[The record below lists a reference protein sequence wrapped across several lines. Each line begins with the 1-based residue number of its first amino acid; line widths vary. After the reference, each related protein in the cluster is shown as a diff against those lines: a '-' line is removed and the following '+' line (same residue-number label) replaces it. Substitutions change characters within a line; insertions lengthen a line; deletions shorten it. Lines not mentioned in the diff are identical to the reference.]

1 MIYNAENRIYNLKDI
16 YLQSR
21 STVQSSK
28 VIDKTQVFYDAEK
41 TLLNQIKSGEI
52 GSISTALKEAIGNQV
67 SYKIPEKDIVYIVEL
82 LITINKIICNYIQE
96 KIILSNSIV
105 YNQGYKASISKD
117 NISEVDEQSI
127 LSKAIIYS
135 DLIGNFISREFIA
148 YSVRNNSISEESSFE
163 EDTKNIL
170 SKEIIYTESATKN
183 IIKEIIYNLSYVAE
197 SIKNQICIKEE
208 ISTVSSEIIF
218 REIIKKILEEN
229 DIYAV
234 EEILNILTKE
244 GIYELLENDF
254 ISKIKISEIQEKN
267 IIEQINVIAL
277 AILILRTLTSGED
290 FYRTIKDFEEFY
302 RTQINTGYFYR
313 TMVSDNVISED

>member
-41 TLLNQIKSGEI
+41 TLLNQIKSGEKD
-52 GSISTALKEAIGNQV
+52 SISTALKEAIGNQS

-82 LITINKIICNYIQE
+82 LITINKILCNYIQE
-96 KIILSNSIV
+96 KIILSNSII
-105 YNQGYKASISKD
+105 YNQEYKTSLSKD
-117 NISEVDEQSI
+117 AVAEVDEQSI
-127 LSKAIIYS
+127 LSKYNIYS

-170 SKEIIYTESATKN
+170 SKEIIYTESETKN
-183 IIKEIIYNLSYVAE
+183 IIKEIIYNLSYIAE

-218 REIIKKILEEN
+218 REIVKKILEEN
-229 DIYAV
+229 NIYV
-234 EEILNILTKE
+234 DDTSILLTKE
-244 GIYELLENDF
+244 GIYELLDND
-254 ISKIKISEIQEKN
+254 ITSKIKISEIQVKN
-267 IIEQINVIAL
+267 IIEQINVVAL
-277 AILILRTLTSGED
+277 AILILRTLISGEE

-302 RTQINTGYFYR
+302 RTQINTDYFYR
-313 TMVSDNVISED
+313 TIVSDNVISED

>member
-41 TLLNQIKSGEI
+41 TLLNQIKSGEKD
-52 GSISTALKEAIGNQV
+52 SISTALKEAIGNQS

-82 LITINKIICNYIQE
+82 LITINKILCNYIQE
-96 KIILSNSIV
+96 KIILSNSII
-105 YNQGYKASISKD
+105 YNQEYKTSLSKD
-117 NISEVDEQSI
+117 AVAEVDEQSI
-127 LSKAIIYS
+127 LSKYNIYS

-170 SKEIIYTESATKN
+170 SKEIIYTESETKN
-183 IIKEIIYNLSYVAE
+183 IIKEIIYNLSYIAE

-218 REIIKKILEEN
+218 REIVKKILEEN
-229 DIYAV
+229 NIYVDDTA
-234 EEILNILTKE
+234 ILLTKE
-244 GIYELLENDF
+244 GIYELLDND
-254 ISKIKISEIQEKN
+254 ITSKIKISEIQVKN
-267 IIEQINVIAL
+267 IIEQINVVAL
-277 AILILRTLTSGED
+277 AILILRTLISGEE

-302 RTQINTGYFYR
+302 RTQINTDYFYR
-313 TMVSDNVISED
+313 TIVSDNVISED

>member
-28 VIDKTQVFYDAEK
+28 IIDKTQIFYDAEN
-41 TLLNQIKSGEI
+41 TLLNQIKSGET
-52 GSISTALKEAIGNQV
+52 GGISAVLKEAICNQ
-67 SYKIPEKDIVYIVEL
+67 SPYKIPEKDIVYLVEL

-105 YNQGYKASISKD
+105 YNQEYKTSLSKD
-117 NISEVDEQSI
+117 TVAEVGEQSI
-127 LSKAIIYS
+127 LSKDNIYL

-148 YSVRNNSISEESSFE
+148 YSVRNNSISEEASFE

-170 SKEIIYTESATKN
+170 SKEIIYTEPTTKN

-218 REIIKKILEEN
+218 REIIKKVLEEN
-229 DIYAV
+229 NIYVDGKA
-234 EEILNILTKE
+234 ILLTKE
-244 GIYELLENDF
+244 GIYELLDND
-254 ISKIKISEIQEKN
+254 ITSKIKISEIQVKN
-267 IIEQINVIAL
+267 IIEQINVVAL
-277 AILILRTLTSGED
+277 AILILILRTLINGED
-290 FYRTIKDFEEFY
+290 FYRTL
-302 RTQINTGYFYR
+302 INTGYFYR
-313 TMVSDNVISED
+313 TIVSDNVISED

>member
-1 MIYNAENRIYNLKDI
+1 MIYNAENRIYNLKDV

-41 TLLNQIKSGEI
+41 TLLNQIKSGETD
-52 GSISTALKEAIGNQV
+52 SISTVLKEAIGNQ
-67 SYKIPEKDIVYIVEL
+67 STYKIPEKDIVYLVEL
-82 LITINKIICNYIQE
+82 LITINKILCNYIQE
-96 KIILSNSIV
+96 KIILSNSLV
-105 YNQGYKASISKD
+105 YNQEYKTSTSKD
-117 NISEVDEQSI
+117 AVAEVDEQSI
-127 LSKAIIYS
+127 LSKDSIYL

-170 SKEIIYTESATKN
+170 SKEIIYTESETKN

-208 ISTVSSEIIF
+208 ISIVSSEVIF

-229 DIYAV
+229 NIYVDGTA
-234 EEILNILTKE
+234 ILLTKE
-244 GIYELLENDF
+244 GIYELLDND
-254 ISKIKISEIQEKN
+254 ITSKIKISEIQVKN
-267 IIEQINVIAL
+267 IIEQINVVAL
-277 AILILRTLTSGED
+277 TILILRTLISGED

-302 RTQINTGYFYR
+302 RAQINIGYFYR
-313 TMVSDNVISED
+313 TIVSDNVISED

>member
-41 TLLNQIKSGEI
+41 TLLNQIKSGETD
-52 GSISTALKEAIGNQV
+52 SISTVLKEAIGNQS
-67 SYKIPEKDIVYIVEL
+67 SYKIPEKDMVYLVEL
-82 LITINKIICNYIQE
+82 LITINKILCNYMQE
-96 KIILSNSIV
+96 KIILSNSLV
-105 YNQGYKASISKD
+105 YNQEYKTSASKD
-117 NISEVDEQSI
+117 AVAEVDEQSI
-127 LSKAIIYS
+127 LSKDSIYL

-170 SKEIIYTESATKN
+170 SKEIIYTESETKN
-183 IIKEIIYNLSYVAE
+183 IIKEIIYNLSYIAE

-218 REIIKKILEEN
+218 REIVKKVLEEN
-229 DIYAV
+229 NIYV
-234 EEILNILTKE
+234 DDTSILLTKE
-244 GIYELLENDF
+244 GIYELLDND
-254 ISKIKISEIQEKN
+254 ITSKIKISEIQVKN
-267 IIEQINVIAL
+267 IIEQINVVAL
-277 AILILRTLTSGED
+277 AILILRTLISGEE

-302 RTQINTGYFYR
+302 RTQINTDYFYR
-313 TMVSDNVISED
+313 TIVSDNVISED

>member
-52 GSISTALKEAIGNQV
+52 GSISTVLKEAIGNQV
-67 SYKIPEKDIVYIVEL
+67 SYKIPEKDIIYIVEL

-117 NISEVDEQSI
+117 NISEDDEKSI
-127 LSKAIIYS
+127 LSKDNIYS
-135 DLIGNFISREFIA
+135 DLIDNFISREFIG

-183 IIKEIIYNLSYVAE
+183 IIKDIIYNLSYVAE
-197 SIKNQICIKEE
+197 SIKNQICIEEE

-218 REIIKKILEEN
+218 REIIKKVLEEN
-229 DIYAV
+229 NIYV
-234 EEILNILTKE
+234 DGTSILLTKE
-244 GIYELLENDF
+244 GIYELLENDI
-254 ISKIKISEIQEKN
+254 ISKIKISEIQVKN

-277 AILILRTLTSGED
+277 AILILRTLISGED

-302 RTQINTGYFYR
+302 RAQINTGYFYR
-313 TMVSDNVISED
+313 TIVSDNVISED

>member
-28 VIDKTQVFYDAEK
+28 VIDKTRVFYDAEK
-41 TLLNQIKSGEI
+41 TLLNQIKSGET
-52 GSISTALKEAIGNQV
+52 GSISTVLKEAIGNQS

-105 YNQGYKASISKD
+105 YNQEYKTSLSKD
-117 NISEVDEQSI
+117 TISEVDEQSI
-127 LSKAIIYS
+127 LSKANIYS

-148 YSVRNNSISEESSFE
+148 YSVRNNSIFEESSFE
-163 EDTKNIL
+163 EDTENIL

-229 DIYAV
+229 DIYVV

-277 AILILRTLTSGED
+277 AILILRTLISGED

-313 TMVSDNVISED
+313 TIVSDNVISED